1 MNIYYLYLCCQILF
15 QKSKTNNMKIKML
28 FFVVA
33 AGLVL
38 ASCSDKEAATKIA
51 DLEKAMKA
59 ADSVCL
65 AEKTMLMD
73 SIMSMQTA
81 LTEMEAAKN
90 AVSSN
95 TSSNTGKSATVK
107 VTTPEKKVTV
117 GEKPTE
123 GKKGIDIKKKG
134 GATGGN

>member
-59 ADSVCL
+59 SDSACL

-73 SIMSMQTA
+73 SIMSLQTA

-95 TSSNTGKSATVK
+95 AGKSSTVK

>member
-1 MNIYYLYLCCQILF
+1 
-15 QKSKTNNMKIKML
+15 MKIKML

-59 ADSVCL
+59 ADSACL

-95 TSSNTGKSATVK
+95 TTKSSTVK

-117 GEKPTE
+117 GSKPTE
-123 GKKGIDIKKKG
+123 GKEILLKN
-134 GATGGN
+134 TT